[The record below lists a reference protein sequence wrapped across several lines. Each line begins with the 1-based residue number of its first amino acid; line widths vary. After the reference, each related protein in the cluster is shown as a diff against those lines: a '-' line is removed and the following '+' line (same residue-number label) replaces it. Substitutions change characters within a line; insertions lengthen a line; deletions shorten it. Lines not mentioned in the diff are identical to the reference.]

1 MKIYNKIAYII
12 IILVAV
18 ALGFSVYKVYGKNG
32 ENEDIKNKSLS
43 EIKYLESKFLNLFNQ
58 LNNISFENYRISSS
72 EAKNQESQKQS
83 SNSSESSSGNS
94 GGQGNSGG
102 SESSGKSGGSGSS
115 SNSQNSSE
123 ESTSSEDNKQY
134 KLEENGILT
143 KDSEINWNQ
152 IKNDIENIYP
162 TLYFT
167 TLDLYQTSNN
177 QEEVINFN
185 KEYDNLTKAVKDE
198 NKDKTLVELSTLYDY
213 LPKFIENC
221 TNEEKE
227 KTIVKTK
234 NNIFKAYSLLD
245 KEEWEEISKN
255 VNIASQ
261 EFTKLVTD
269 VSNKEK
275 GNQYN
280 INKIYVIINEL
291 QNAISLKDKEVFL
304 IKYKNLLEEL
314 QNM

>member
-12 IILVAV
+12 IILVAI

-72 EAKNQESQKQS
+72 EIKNQESQKQS
-83 SNSSESSSGNS
+83 SNSSESSNGNSSGQGGSGNS
-94 GGQGNSGG
+94 GD
-102 SESSGKSGGSGSS
+102 SGGSGSS
-115 SNSQNSSE
+115 SNAQSSSGD
-123 ESTSSEDNKQY
+123 STSSEDNKQY

-162 TLYFT
+162 TLYST

-177 QEEVINFN
+177 QEDVINFN

-198 NKDKTLVELSTLYDY
+198 NKDETLVELSKLYDY
-213 LPKFIENC
+213 LPRFIENC
-221 TNEEKE
+221 TSEEKE
-227 KTIVKTK
+227 KTIIKTK
-234 NNIFKAYSLLD
+234 NNLFKAYSILD
-245 KEEWEEISKN
+245 KEEWETISQN
-255 VNIASQ
+255 VNIAAQ

-275 GNQYN
+275 GNQYT